1 MAFDPPPTQ
10 AITASGRRPS
20 FQDLRF
26 GLFANHALE
35 FTHNRRER
43 VRTGG
48 GAQHIVRLFVAAGPV
63 AQRLV
68 TGIFQRGGAAVHRDH
83 LGAHQAHTEDVRRL
97 ALDVLGPH
105 VDTAFQAEQGA
116 GQR

>member
-43 VRTGG
+43 VRTGR

-63 AQRLV
+63 AQRSLQASFSV
-68 TGIFQRGGAAVHRDH
+68 AEPLCTGITSAPI
-83 LGAHQAHTEDVRRL
+83 RRIRKTFG
-97 ALDVLGPH
+97 DWRSTSWPH